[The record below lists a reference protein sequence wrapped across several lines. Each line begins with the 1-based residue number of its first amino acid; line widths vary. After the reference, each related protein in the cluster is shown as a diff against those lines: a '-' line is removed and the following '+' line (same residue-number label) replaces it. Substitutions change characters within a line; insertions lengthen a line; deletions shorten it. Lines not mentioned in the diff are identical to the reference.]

1 MEENG
6 DKKLTDGQLR
16 NGRDMRECKY
26 PESLH
31 REGGREGK
39 KGRPRMEGPGRVG
52 AAPRVGGK
60 LTRKRENETGEKHEI
75 DG

>member
-16 NGRDMRECKY
+16 NGRDMRECRY

-31 REGGREGK
+31 REGGREGIL
-39 KGRPRMEGPGRVG
+39 G
-52 AAPRVGGK
+52 AAPDGG
-60 LTRKRENETGEKHEI
+60 TRKGWGCPEGWRDFNPKKGK
-75 DG
+75 

>member
-1 MEENG
+1 MEKSGN
-6 DKKLTDGQLR
+6 KKLTDGQLR

-52 AAPRVGGK
+52 AAPEGWRDVNPKKGK
-60 LTRKRENETGEKHEI
+60 
-75 DG
+75 

>member
-39 KGRPRMEGPGRVG
+39 SGGPGWKDPG
-52 AAPRVGGK
+52 GWGLTPRVGGT
-60 LTRKRENETGEKHEI
+60 LTRKRENETGEKHEM

>member
-16 NGRDMRECKY
+16 NGRDMRQGKY

-31 REGGREGK
+31 REGGREGEM
-39 KGRPRMEGPGRVG
+39 GRPRTVGPGRGG
-52 AAPRVGGK
+52 AAPRVGGT
-60 LTRKRENETGEKHEI
+60 LTRKMENETAEKREI
-75 DG
+75 DE